1 MQQLMLEA
9 GTIQLEQVGKFRG
22 RQHGRLQ
29 NHALRV
35 LRRFLEY
42 VTLGSDT
49 GFQAHDDCFTQRID
63 RRVGDLSKLLT
74 EIIRNV
80 ALFQ

>member
-29 NHALRV
+29 NHALSM